1 MSSQLIRKSAD
12 GLTSP
17 GDSGEGVT
25 GESRSHDMLSFSSP
39 ATAAPGERDTSKE
52 EDYSCENAG
61 GAPVGTQLKV
71 ITGGLNA
78 PAAIDVS
85 VELGS
90 DPLRIVVENQSN
102 PSGESYRAAP
112 STAELN
118 GNAEPQGIREPKPG
132 TAFEAPI
139 TLPGSGIRINI
150 GIFSG
155 PMDLLLHLVQQQ
167 EVDISRV
174 SMKLVAEQYLLVVSE
189 LMKQLDTQSLHSL
202 SYDLEQVSEFLVI
215 AATLT
220 ALKSS
225 ALLPASNAEGLHEV
239 VDPQSEEFLEELRER
254 LRVYE
259 QTKQRAARLTALPQL
274 GLDTFTRVDRKTLLP
289 TPEMLAEPDDA
300 QSLGEHLTRLM
311 KRIGSAGRVFRVK
324 LESVS
329 IVSSMMRVVDFFNPE
344 RLQGSFLSLL
354 RTFGKERPV
363 AGADGARVLVIGS
376 FLAVLEL
383 VKRGVLS
390 ANQEGDGKDIRL
402 ELRSGAQDKQE
413 GSTSTTF
420 ESEFDEVPAAKEVN
434 SGY

>member
-25 GESRSHDMLSFSSP
+25 GESRSHDMLSSSP
-39 ATAAPGERDTSKE
+39 ATSASGESDSSVEGDSSRGSAA
-52 EDYSCENAG
+52 NASG
-61 GAPVGTQLKV
+61 GAQLKV
-71 ITGGLNA
+71 IAGGLNV
-78 PAAIDVS
+78 PANDAS
-85 VELGS
+85 VQVPS
-90 DPLRIVVENQSN
+90 DPLLASAENQIR
-102 PSGESYRAAP
+102 SGEEPHRADS

-118 GNAEPQGIREPKPG
+118 ESAEANGTAEPKPS
-132 TAFEAPI
+132 AAYEAPI

-189 LMKQLDTQSLHSL
+189 LMKQLDSQSLHSL

-220 ALKSS
+220 AIKSS
-225 ALLPASNAEGLHEV
+225 ALLPTSNSEGLHEV

-274 GLDTFTRVDRKTLLP
+274 GVDTFTRVDRKTLLP

-300 QSLGEHLTRLM
+300 QSLGEHLTRLL

-329 IVSSMMRVVDFFNPE
+329 IVSSMMRVVDFFNSE

-363 AGADGARVLVIGS
+363 VGADGARVLVIGS

-402 ELRSGAQDKQE
+402 ELRSGEQNKQD